1 MYPFRQQYYVMKQS
15 DRDIM
20 GKYRLGLIGFPIE
33 HSESPRLFHD
43 FDPSIVYDL
52 IETESFEEGFEIF
65 KKGYDAVNITAPFK
79 EEAFLRTDFH
89 SHICKMIGAS
99 NLLIKKREGIEAHNT
114 DFVGV
119 TKSILKGCDKVEG
132 LNTLVI
138 GCGGAGRAAAIASLS
153 LNLET
158 TIINRHNEKTLEFI
172 DSLKK
177 SGYHSPA
184 AANFIDIKELIN
196 QNDIIIYTLPLS
208 VDALHDIDFSGKIV
222 IEANY
227 RNPSLETKKSA
238 KYIGGRE
245 WLTFQAEAAW
255 EIIYSILY
263 LPLNF

>member
-1 MYPFRQQYYVMKQS
+1 
-15 DRDIM
+15 M

-33 HSESPRLFHD
+33 HSESPHLFHD

-79 EEAFLRTDFH
+79 EEAFLRADFH
-89 SHICKMIGAS
+89 SNICKMIGAS
-99 NLLIKKREGIEAHNT
+99 NLLIKKEEGVEAHNT

-119 TKSILKGCDKVEG
+119 TNSILKGCDKIEG
-132 LNTLVI
+132 LKTLVI

-158 TIINRHNEKTLEFI
+158 TIINRHQEKTLEFI

-184 AANFIDIKELIN
+184 AANFSDIKELVN

-208 VDALHDIDFSGKIV
+208 IDAILNIDFSGKLV

-227 RNPSLETKKSA
+227 RNPSLDTKKCA

-255 EIIYSILY
+255 EIINSILY
-263 LPLNF
+263 LPLKF